1 MNNISSLTEQTITLV
16 PSAEFCIPVLSFV
29 LCLLHCT
36 VPALFLSGQICS
48 FPQLPVSGNQG
59 RCEEEG
65 KHIFYGNA
73 QTHQTTHRQVRE
85 HGAQCTIY
93 QEKWHFLL
101 WLFCILA
108 SALPTWCRWWD
119 FFAIWIHL
127 KLCEHLF
134 VSFMLMIIW
143 SFLPSRVWSY
153 TVFEFVFYCWLL
165 PEFSSSSGRL
175 TMSVTY
181 GIEGPI
187 NHATVHGGLRSG
199 CSLSRYNSTSGELIF
214 PILGPILDLSQQ
226 KNSANIG
233 WCTFTHFDNTFVG
246 ETSPIAIRV
255 ISSTNQLALG
265 YI

>member
-1 MNNISSLTEQTITLV
+1 MGGGGKTYFLRKRSDSSDHASTSPRTWCTMYQQ
-16 PSAEFCIPVLSFV
+16 CIKKSD
-29 LCLLHCT
+29 
-36 VPALFLSGQICS
+36 I
-48 FPQLPVSGNQG
+48 
-59 RCEEEG
+59 
-65 KHIFYGNA
+65 
-73 QTHQTTHRQVRE
+73 
-85 HGAQCTIY
+85 
-93 QEKWHFLL
+93 FLL
-101 WLFCILA
+101 WLCCILA

-187 NHATVHGGLRSG
+187 NHATVHGGLYSG
-199 CSLSRYNSTSGELIF
+199 FSLSRYNSTSENWYSQSWGQSWLYLSRRTVQ
-214 PILGPILDLSQQ
+214 ILGVVPSHISTIHLWGKHPPLLSE
-226 KNSANIG
+226 SY
-233 WCTFTHFDNTFVG
+233 
-246 ETSPIAIRV
+246 
-255 ISSTNQLALG
+255 LALTSWHLDIFRG
-265 YI
+265 DTRWINFDQDTPLCLMCLFYQPYLVKSIPAFVNK